1 MEKRSTK
8 LQDLIMTGT
17 NQLEMKLHE
26 QSEKIVAALSRI
38 EKLEHDLE
46 NLERVLHNE
55 QST

>member
-46 NLERVLHNE
+46 NLKRVLHNE